1 MAKGRYTAPTGP
13 GTLGLLRSTGPLIQK
28 TRGSKDMD
36 AKAELASAGRSRDFP
51 QASEAVRALHAKYDA
66 MPTEP
71 NRPVPDEADDG
82 KTPF

>member
-13 GTLGLLRSTGPLIQK
+13 GTLGILRSTGPLIQK
-28 TRGSKDMD
+28 TGSKDVD
-36 AKAELASAGRSRDFP
+36 AKAELASVNRSREFP
-51 QASEAVRALHAKYDA
+51 QASAAVRALHAKHDA

-82 KTPF
+82 KAPF